1 MKDIIISPKRQK
13 TELKALLVCFI
24 LAFAL
29 NIGAIIYY
37 KTPASEIIT
46 SIFYVIT
53 FAVVL
58 YAAWVIV
65 RLIVYLIRRIFK
77 KN

>member
-13 TELKALLVCFI
+13 KELKAILVCFI

>member
-53 FAVVL
+53 FAIVL

-65 RLIVYLIRRIFK
+65 RLIVYLFRRIFK

>member
-13 TELKALLVCFI
+13 SELKALLVCFI
-24 LAFAL
+24 IAFAL
-29 NIGAIIYY
+29 NVGAIICY
-37 KTPASEIIT
+37 KAPATEMIT

-65 RLIVYLIRRIFK
+65 RLIVYLLRRIFK
-77 KN
+77 KH